1 MYVNAASGGTVMI
14 DGVPVPQNLGTGM
27 GQAMDTIFTWDQI
40 FNSILKYYKE
50 NQNQFKDI

>member
-14 DGVPVPQNLGTGM
+14 DGVPVPQNLGTGL